1 MLRPIVLLIAGIL
14 CLGYYGCLCVYLRKW
29 DSTFSRF
36 WLLSGMGFLILC
48 FLERKGYVPEA
59 FWLLFYVVLGA
70 VVVTLIVVSS
80 TMFPRKQA
88 SCDYLIVLGAQ
99 VRGRKITDSLLR
111 RLKKAQTYLS
121 VHKETKVIVSGGQGK
136 GEAIT
141 EAEAMA
147 DYLQNQGIEK
157 MRIYLEDRSRTTQQN
172 LEFSETFLDKEKH
185 CVGIVSNNF
194 HLYRACRIA
203 KKLGY
208 RRIEPVAASCHPL
221 LFVNYM
227 IREVLA
233 VWKLWICG

>member
-136 GEAIT
+136 GEVIT

-157 MRIYLEDRSRTTQQN
+157 MRIYLEDRSEQRSKILNFQRH
-172 LEFSETFLDKEKH
+172 FLTKKS
-185 CVGIVSNNF
+185 IVWE
-194 HLYRACRIA
+194 LYLIIFICIA
-203 KKLGY
+203 HAKS
-208 RRIEPVAASCHPL
+208 RRDLDIS
-221 LFVNYM
+221 
-227 IREVLA
+227 
-233 VWKLWICG
+233 G

>member
-147 DYLQNQGIEK
+147 DYLQNQGIE
-157 MRIYLEDRSRTTQQN
+157 
-172 LEFSETFLDKEKH
+172 
-185 CVGIVSNNF
+185 
-194 HLYRACRIA
+194 
-203 KKLGY
+203 
-208 RRIEPVAASCHPL
+208 
-221 LFVNYM
+221 
-227 IREVLA
+227 
-233 VWKLWICG
+233 